1 MGLVLIVDNDP
12 KTAEVIGR
20 AVRAL
25 GRETSIVCSGE
36 DALQSLGERLPD
48 LVLIDADM
56 PGMSGVQTLE
66 LIRWMP
72 GRARMVPVVLYGPEH
87 DSAARREGQRLGA
100 NDFWVTSELNFTT
113 FAKMLDRTVA
123 RVDAPRPLA
132 DAS

>member
-36 DALQSLGERLPD
+36 AALQSLSERLPD

-72 GRARMVPVVLYGPEH
+72 GRARMVPVVLYGPEQ
-87 DSAARREGQRLGA
+87 DSAARRESQRLGA
-100 NDFWVTSELNFTT
+100 NDFWVTSELAFNT
-113 FAKMLDRTVA
+113 FAQMLDRT
-123 RVDAPRPLA
+123 APRTRVAQPLA
-132 DAS
+132 DAG